1 MNKTIVATTIHG
13 EYKDVLLNKKYL
25 RYSMKR
31 IQSKDHR
38 VATYKIYRIS
48 LSCFDDTNT
57 IYIQNNRYDRLALG
71 YYCQLWEKLFRQ
83 SKIFILI
90 LDLIRIAFLYF
101 VIFFSKDID
110 LNSITLDNINL
121 DDDG

>member
-1 MNKTIVATTIHG
+1 MNKTIVATIIHS

-71 YYCQLWEKLFRQ
+71 YYCQL
-83 SKIFILI
+83 
-90 LDLIRIAFLYF
+90 
-101 VIFFSKDID
+101 
-110 LNSITLDNINL
+110 
-121 DDDG
+121 